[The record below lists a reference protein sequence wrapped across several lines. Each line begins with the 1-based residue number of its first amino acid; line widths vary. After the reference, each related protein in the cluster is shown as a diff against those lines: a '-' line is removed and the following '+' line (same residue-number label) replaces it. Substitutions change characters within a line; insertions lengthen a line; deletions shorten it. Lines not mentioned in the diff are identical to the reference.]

1 MYHKA
6 LVIGTLNWISLSWG
20 YLQGQMAG
28 MIGSLQ
34 KNEDGIDL
42 SEGQIALLG
51 SFMNLFN
58 VFGLLLLTVISEKI
72 GRRWCL
78 IIASLPLIINYV
90 LLFFAQT
97 IEALLLSRFFAGVAY
112 GFLWSMSAVGSAE
125 YASFKS
131 RGLSLSLV
139 LMVVPTFGIG
149 LGHVLGLLLHW
160 RTTALIGIAISSV
173 HVVLPYFWLESP
185 HWLAS
190 KGRFEECEQVF
201 RKLHGYK
208 SSNEHE
214 LLLLIKLETKKQK
227 TANEMNKNNI
237 YRKVLQMLKK
247 KYFWHLMIMSGVIF
261 AYFAAAGRV
270 IFTNLATVILE
281 QMTGTSDVLLYT
293 LVVDGFTFLGTCISC
308 FLIKKMSIRAL
319 LFSSGMISNGIL
331 IALSACLYFKN
342 NEVYFQWINVL
353 LLAMYFIVINAG
365 PYPIMEVLL
374 GEIYP
379 LELKLYCYLISTP
392 LLLSTIF
399 LSLLTL
405 PYIVSLMGYH
415 GLFLL
420 NTGIM
425 FICLAYLYVRLPET
439 KGKTLQEIEVYFKTD
454 SFNVDQ
460 IMSPSEQIN
469 TLI

>member
-1 MYHKA
+1 M
-6 LVIGTLNWISLSWG
+6 
-20 YLQGQMAG
+20 QGQMAG

-34 KNEDGIDL
+34 KNEDGIGL

-51 SFMNLFN
+51 AFVNLCTIL
-58 VFGLLLLTVISEKI
+58 GLFLLTVISEKL

-78 IIASLPLIINYV
+78 IIGSLPLITNWIV
-90 LLFFAQT
+90 LFYAKT
-97 IEALLLSRFFAGVAY
+97 YEALMISRFLGGIAFGL
-112 GFLWSMSAVGSAE
+112 LWCMSAAGSSE
-125 YASFKS
+125 YVSYKTRA
-131 RGLSLSLV
+131 LSLNFV
-139 LMVVPTFGIG
+139 LMVVPSFGIG
-149 LGHVLGLLLHW
+149 LGHVLGLLFHW
-160 RTTALIGIAISSV
+160 RTTALIGIVLSSV
-173 HVVLPYFWLESP
+173 HVVLPYFWVESP

-201 RKLHGYK
+201 RKLHGNK
-208 SSNEHE
+208 SGNEHE

-227 TANEMNKNNI
+227 AANEMNTNNI

-247 KYFWHLMIMSGVIF
+247 KYFWHLMIMSGVLY
-261 AYFAAAGRV
+261 AYFAAAGKV

-281 QMTGTSDVLLYT
+281 QMTGTSDILLYT
-293 LVVDGFTFLGTCISC
+293 LVVDGFTFVGTCISC
-308 FLIKKMSIRAL
+308 FLIKEMSIRAL
-319 LFSSGMISNGIL
+319 LFSSGLISNGIL

-365 PYPIMEVLL
+365 PYPVLDVLL

-379 LELKLYCYLISTP
+379 LELKVYCYVISTP
-392 LLLSTIF
+392 LLLSTTF
-399 LSLLTL
+399 LSLLSL
-405 PYIVSLMGYH
+405 PYIASVMGYH